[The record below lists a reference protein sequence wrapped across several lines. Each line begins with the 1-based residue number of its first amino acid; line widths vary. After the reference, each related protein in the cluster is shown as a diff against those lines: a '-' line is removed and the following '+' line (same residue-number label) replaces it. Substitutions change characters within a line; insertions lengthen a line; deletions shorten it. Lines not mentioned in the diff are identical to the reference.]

1 MDRAELKRA
10 AAREGLTGALFLDEG
25 PTAEH
30 AVVLEPRQQGW
41 AVYVTDERA
50 SVLEK
55 TLRVFA
61 DESGALEYMLHKLRQ
76 RARADQAMDKLRRRG
91 PADETA

>member
-10 AAREGLTGALFLDEG
+10 ATREGLIGALFLDEG

-30 AVVLEPRQQGW
+30 AVVLEPRQPGW

-50 SVLEK
+50 SVLKK
-55 TLRVFA
+55 TLRVFT
-61 DESGALEYMLHKLRQ
+61 DESDALEYMLHKLRQ
-76 RARADQAMDKLRRRG
+76 STRADQAMNRLRRRG